1 MIAAN
6 SEEEGRGKAAK
17 KYRVQQVVRIEIDA
31 TIGEVQRDRNN
42 TAVARI
48 IYYYY
53 IFVNARAGWGV
64 GGGRKNDKKVQKA

>member
-31 TIGEVQRDRNN
+31 TIGEVQRDSYN
-42 TAVARI
+42 TAVACI
-48 IYYYY
+48 IYYYHL
-53 IFVNARAGWGV
+53 FVNA
-64 GGGRKNDKKVQKA
+64 